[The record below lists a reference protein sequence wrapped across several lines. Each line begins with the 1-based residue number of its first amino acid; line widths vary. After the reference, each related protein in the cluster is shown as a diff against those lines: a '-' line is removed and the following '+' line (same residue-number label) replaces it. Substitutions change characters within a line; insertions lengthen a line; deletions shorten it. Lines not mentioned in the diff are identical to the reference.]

1 MIRMRRRGTVLASFV
16 LAMAVAPC
24 ARAQESVAPRPV
36 FRGEIELET
45 PWLALLRTA
54 AADGSDAR
62 MGSVAGEF
70 LADLTKAPDVARAL
84 AGSPGLA
91 GCCDRHVVQIAFLAS
106 AAADAPL
113 VRLFVH
119 EQGLVRGLPG
129 LHGPD
134 RPLIEVFVAEDVS
147 VGLDTLYQSTPL
159 ESPLAD
165 QAGDFV
171 KLVLGKLALPSG
183 ADTIVSRVARV
194 LAEPTRSPE
203 GEAMR
208 RTNPPLAVTLARVD
222 LPSRRA
228 RVTISHTIPVT
239 DPAGH
244 IRAQARWLADTTMRE
259 ALIATALDAGATKG
273 GSLEQGPEPGGS
285 PISACSAT
293 AAALA
298 ESMSGALE
306 AGECAPLGLD
316 PARCFKSV
324 GAAVSAAYEA
334 AAGTGNVCP
343 GGRAWPLAR
352 RFLSIVPARLNTSKG
367 TVTVTNAP
375 REKWAFGL
383 STGYITALDVE
394 RARPRTR
401 ISSGRIVVDPFRR
414 LLAMG
419 VVSFVP
425 AGYDPDGVSLTM
437 AERFRVFGGVAFAP
451 HFGGTAGASWSL
463 NRYLG
468 VNAGY
473 ALLAYDTPKP
483 GETID
488 APPTEANRAAP
499 FTVAS
504 TRAVFVGLTY
514 NIR

>member
-1 MIRMRRRGTVLASFV
+1 MIKRPGTVLALLV
-16 LAMAVAPC
+16 LGFGEVPAAT
-24 ARAQESVAPRPV
+24 AQESVAPRPV
-36 FRGEIELET
+36 FRGEVALDT
-45 PWLALLRTA
+45 PWLALLRA
-54 AADGSDAR
+54 AAAEGSDAR
-62 MGSVAGEF
+62 IGSVAGEF

-84 AGSPGLA
+84 AGSPGLTA
-91 GCCDRHVVQIAFLAS
+91 CCDRQVVQIAFLAGE
-106 AAADAPL
+106 AADAPL
-113 VRLFVH
+113 VRLFLH
-119 EQGLVRGLPG
+119 ERGLVQGLPG
-129 LHGPD
+129 LRGPD
-134 RPLIEVFVAEDVS
+134 RPLVEIFVAEDLS
-147 VGLDTLYQSTPL
+147 LRLDTIYASTPF

-171 KLVLGKLALPSG
+171 KLVLGRLALPSG

-194 LAEPTRSPE
+194 LAEPTRSPQ
-203 GEAMR
+203 GEALR
-208 RTNPPLAVTLARVD
+208 RTQPPLAVTLSRVD
-222 LPSRRA
+222 LPSKRA
-228 RVTISHTIPVT
+228 KVTISHTISI
-239 DPAGH
+239 DNPAAR
-244 IRAQARWLADTTMRE
+244 IRAQARWLADTVMRE
-259 ALIATALDAGATKG
+259 ELIAAALSSGTTNG
-273 GSLEQGPEPGGS
+273 GSLEQGPEPEGS
-285 PISACSAT
+285 LISACSAT

-298 ESMSGALE
+298 ETITAALE
-306 AGECAPLGLD
+306 EGECAPLGLD

-324 GAAVSAAYEA
+324 GAAVSAAYET
-334 AAGTGNVCP
+334 AAGTGDICP

-352 RFLSIVPARLNTSKG
+352 RFLSIVPSRLTTPSGK
-367 TVTVTNAP
+367 VTVTNAP
-375 REKWAFGL
+375 RERWAFGL
-383 STGYITALDVE
+383 STAYITTIDVE
-394 RARPRTR
+394 RARPRAR
-401 ISSGRIVVDPFRR
+401 ITSGRIVLDPFKR

-425 AGYDPDGVSLTM
+425 AGYDPNGVGLTM

-499 FTVAS
+499 FSIAS
-504 TRAVFVGLTY
+504 THAVFVGLTY

>member
-1 MIRMRRRGTVLASFV
+1 MSSRLARVSSCLL
-16 LAMAVAPC
+16 LALLVVPAG
-24 ARAQESVAPRPV
+24 ARAQQSVAPRPV
-36 FRGEIELET
+36 FRGDVELDT
-45 PWLALLRTA
+45 PWLALLRAA
-54 AADGSDAR
+54 AADGSDASI
-62 MGSVAGEF
+62 GSVAGEF
-70 LADLTKAPDVARAL
+70 LADLTTAPDVARAL

-91 GCCDRHVVQIAFLAS
+91 GCCDRHVVQVAFLAS
-106 AAADAPL
+106 EAADAPL
-113 VRLFVH
+113 VRLFLH
-119 EQGLVRGLPG
+119 DRGLVRGLPG
-129 LHGPD
+129 VHGPD
-134 RPLIEVFVAEDVS
+134 RPLVEIFVAEDLS
-147 VGLDTLYQSTPL
+147 VGLDTVYESTAI

-203 GEAMR
+203 VEALR
-208 RTNPPLAVTLARVD
+208 RTQPPLAVTLSRVE
-222 LPSRRA
+222 LPAKRA
-228 RVTISHTIPVT
+228 KVTISHTIPVD
-239 DPAGH
+239 DPAAR

-259 ALIATALDAGATKG
+259 ELIATALEGVAGG
-273 GSLEQGPEPGGS
+273 GGVEQNPEREGSL
-285 PISACSAT
+285 ISACSAT

-298 ESMSGALE
+298 ETMTSALE
-306 AGECAPLGLD
+306 EGECAPLRLD

-324 GAAVSAAYEA
+324 GAAVSAAYET

-352 RFLSIVPARLNTSKG
+352 RFLSIVPSRLTTPSG
-367 TVTVTNAP
+367 RVVVTNAP
-375 REKWAFGL
+375 KERWAFGL
-383 STGYITALDVE
+383 STAYITAIDVE

-401 ISSGRIVVDPFRR
+401 IASGRIVVDPFKR

-425 AGYDPDGVSLTM
+425 AGYDPDGVGQTL

-451 HFGGTAGASWSL
+451 HFGGTAGVSWSL
-463 NRYLG
+463 NRYVG

-499 FTVAS
+499 FSIAS
-504 TRAVFVGLTY
+504 THAVFVGLTY
-514 NIR
+514 TIR